1 MDRGDHQRPRRRKRR
16 VRRENREENNY
27 KILNN
32 PYDDLSLG

>member
-27 KILNN
+27 KTLNN